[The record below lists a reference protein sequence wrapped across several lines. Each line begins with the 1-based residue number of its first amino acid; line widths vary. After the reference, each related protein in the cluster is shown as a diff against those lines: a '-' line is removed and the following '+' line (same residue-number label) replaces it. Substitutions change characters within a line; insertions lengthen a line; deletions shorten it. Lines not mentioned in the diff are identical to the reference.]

1 MKNKTQILLLLF
13 IISILVSSF
22 IPGEISI
29 TTDEEI
35 KKLSNDWMIAAK
47 TRDGKT
53 LNKLVAPEFK
63 LSGTNKEMPT
73 VARDIW
79 MKNTMENLLIDSF
92 SYSNMEVAIVD
103 NVAIVQSNFYWSV
116 SFKGLPARTDTAQLI
131 DTWIKRKLGWQV
143 VNRIVVD

>member
-1 MKNKTQILLLLF
+1 MKNKTQTFLLLSIIF
-13 IISILVSSF
+13 IMVSSF
-22 IPGEISI
+22 IPGEVS
-29 TTDEEI
+29 TTTHEQI

-47 TRDGKT
+47 TRDEKT

-73 VARDIW
+73 VARDTW

-92 SYSNMEVAIVD
+92 SYSNMQVEMVD

-131 DTWIKRKLGWQV
+131 DTWIKRKQGWQV